1 MVRRFKV
8 FLIIIAVTLSSLSA
22 SGFAYAFE
30 KSVANSKTP
39 SNTGDKTYSFE
50 RHVKAPSA
58 ILVDIDSGE
67 ILWNK
72 NADKHRSIASTTKM
86 MTAILAIEN
95 GHLNDTVSIGK
106 NVLEAGM
113 EGGIQL
119 STGEQ
124 IKLKDLLYALM
135 LNSAN
140 DSAVAIAEHIS
151 GSVENFVRD
160 MNSKAKSIGA
170 LNTNFETPHGLDKGG
185 QYSTARDLSTIARY
199 CLKNKVFADIVSTKA
214 KTIKRSGDSKV
225 KRVRN
230 RNELLFSYEGA
241 KGVKTGHTDKAG
253 YCLVSVAKRNNIS
266 LLGVVLGAKTQ
277 KGVFDQSA
285 MLLDDGFNLYE
296 KRQILKK
303 GVVYKT
309 ISSKYGQ
316 KIQLTVDK
324 DVSVQMR
331 KASRI
336 KIFVWSDNDVD
347 LPVKAGTKYGRLAVM
362 KDGKIIAQTNLVSQ
376 ETVKEPPVNKI
387 FMFYC
392 SQFADSL
399 L

>member
-1 MVRRFKV
+1 VIRRFKV
-8 FLIIIAVTLSSLSA
+8 FLIIIAVTFSSLPA
-22 SGFAYAFE
+22 PGVAYAFE
-30 KSVANSKTP
+30 KSGANPKTV
-39 SNTGDKTYSFE
+39 STAGDKAETFA

-67 ILWNK
+67 ILWDK

-106 NVLEAGM
+106 NVLEAGK
-113 EGGIQL
+113 EGGIRL

-151 GSVENFVRD
+151 GSVKNFAKN
-160 MNSKAKSIGA
+160 MNNKAKSIGA
-170 LNTNFETPHGLDKGG
+170 LNTNFETPHGLDKDG
-185 QYSTARDLSTIARY
+185 QYSTARDLSIIARY
-199 CLKNKVFADIVSTKA
+199 CLKNKVFADIVSTEV
-214 KTIKRSGDSKV
+214 KTIKRSGVSKI
-225 KRVRN
+225 KKVRN

-241 KGVKTGHTDKAG
+241 KGVKTGHTNKAG
-253 YCLVSVAKRNNIS
+253 YCLVSLAKRNNIS

-277 KGVFDQSA
+277 KAVFDQSA
-285 MLLDDGFNLYE
+285 TLLDDGFNLYE

-316 KIQLTVDK
+316 NIQLTVDK
-324 DVSVQMR
+324 DVAVQMR

-336 KIFVWSDNDVD
+336 KIFVWSDNSVD

-376 ETVKEPPVNKI
+376 KTVKSPPYGKI
-387 FMFYC
+387 LMYYC
-392 SQFADSL
+392 SQVADSL